1 MAGYKHSRSGGSE
14 GSEQVS
20 PLASQ
25 LQQAWL
31 QTQMPKL
38 QKRTFTSASSVSSQQ
53 QQQQQPPLHLSS
65 PSSSSYSSVRPS
77 LKQSAL
83 KSLSAI
89 FPEIGDM
96 PEEAVQPVISSVFED
111 GEEPTPIPTEIR
123 QRNSR
128 CLDYLFEN
136 FSLNEKLTPSSK
148 KHTNRSIS
156 EPLIRPSSTG
166 SLEFCS
172 NSSSGIS
179 QEVLVGDPTAA
190 ENPDLDSTAEKVSEE
205 NKPFLSY
212 LSDILME
219 ESVDESKCMF
229 MEISSYQAMAKELG
243 DLIGHDSSSPSPP
256 PPLTFPT
263 GLSNSPLLLSPSEE
277 CNNSS
282 AEEWFETLL
291 NGPLPVELANI
302 PGTAIGGDQSAKKFT
317 KDLCDFDP
325 QSIISGTNA
334 GGDQSIEKFT
344 EGVCNI
350 DPQSTSSA
358 SGTTQGCENNGC
370 KTWESEVDQESQIGE
385 CNMPF
390 LLNNNFPAIAN
401 SEGLLYSVL
410 SKEGGVNGNLPSN
423 GNRVHIPPVD
433 LTNLLIRFN
442 FHFYFSSLERKYFL
456 MQF

>member
-1 MAGYKHSRSGGSE
+1 
-14 GSEQVS
+14 
-20 PLASQ
+20 
-25 LQQAWL
+25 
-31 QTQMPKL
+31 
-38 QKRTFTSASSVSSQQ
+38 
-53 QQQQQPPLHLSS
+53 
-65 PSSSSYSSVRPS
+65 
-77 LKQSAL
+77 
-83 KSLSAI
+83 
-89 FPEIGDM
+89 M
-96 PEEAVQPVISSVFED
+96 PEEAAQPVISSVFED

-136 FSLNEKLTPSSK
+136 FSLNDKLTTSSK

-156 EPLIRPSSTG
+156 EPLIGPSSTG

-256 PPLTFPT
+256 PPSLTFPT

-317 KDLCDFDP
+317 EDLCDFDP

-344 EGVCNI
+344 EGVCNF

-358 SGTTQGCENNGC
+358 SGTMQGCENNGC

>member
-1 MAGYKHSRSGGSE
+1 MAGYKHRRSGGSE

-38 QKRTFTSASSVSSQQ
+38 QKRTFTFASSASSQQ
-53 QQQQQPPLHLSS
+53 QQQQQQPLHLSS
-65 PSSSSYSSVRPS
+65 PPSSSSSSVRAGV
-77 LKQSAL
+77 KQSAL

-96 PEEAVQPVISSVFED
+96 PEEAAQPVISSVFED
-111 GEEPTPIPTEIR
+111 GEEPTVIPTETR

-128 CLDYLFEN
+128 CLDYLFES
-136 FSLNEKLTPSSK
+136 FSLNEKPTTSSK

-156 EPLIRPSSTG
+156 EPLMGASSTS

-172 NSSSGIS
+172 NSLSGIS
-179 QEVLVGDPTAA
+179 RGVLVGDPTAT
-190 ENPDLDSTAEKVSEE
+190 EYPDLDSAAATAEKVSEE

-219 ESVDESKCMF
+219 ESVEESKCMF

-243 DLIGHDSSSPSPP
+243 DLIGHGSSSPSSS
-256 PPLTFPT
+256 TFPT
-263 GLSNSPLLLSPSEE
+263 GLSNAPLLLSPSEE

-282 AEEWFETLL
+282 TEEWFENML
-291 NGPLPVELANI
+291 NGPPPVELTDI
-302 PGTAIGGDQSAKKFT
+302 PGTTGIGGDESAKKFT

-334 GGDQSIEKFT
+334 DGDQSIKKIT
-344 EGVCNI
+344 EDLCDIN
-350 DPQSTSSA
+350 PQSTSSV
-358 SGTTQGCENNGC
+358 SGTTQA
-370 KTWESEVDQESQIGE
+370 WESEVDHNNESEVGE
-385 CNMPF
+385 SNMLF
-390 LLNNNFPAIAN
+390 LLNNNFPAIAS
-401 SEGLLYSVL
+401 SEGSLYSV
-410 SKEGGVNGNLPSN
+410 LPSN
-423 GNRVHIPPVD
+423 GNGVHIPPVD

-442 FHFYFSSLERKYFL
+442 FHFYFSSCKRKYVL
-456 MQF
+456 MQFFPIGSMK

>member
-1 MAGYKHSRSGGSE
+1 MAGYKHRRSGGSE

-53 QQQQQPPLHLSS
+53 QQQPLHLSS
-65 PSSSSYSSVRPS
+65 PSSSSSSSSSSVRPS

-128 CLDYLFEN
+128 CLDYLFAS
-136 FSLNEKLTPSSK
+136 FSLNEKPTMSSK

-156 EPLIRPSSTG
+156 EPLIEP

-172 NSSSGIS
+172 NSLSGIS
-179 QEVLVGDPTAA
+179 QEVLVGDPTAT
-190 ENPDLDSTAEKVSEE
+190 EYPDLDSTAEKVSEE

-219 ESVDESKCMF
+219 ESVEESKCMF

-282 AEEWFETLL
+282 AEEWFENLL

-302 PGTAIGGDQSAKKFT
+302 PGTEIGGDQSAENFT

-325 QSIISGTNA
+325 QSIISGPNA
-334 GGDQSIEKFT
+334 GGDQSFKKFT
-344 EGVCNI
+344 EGLSNF

-358 SGTTQGCENNGC
+358 SGTTQGWDNNGC

-385 CNMPF
+385 YNMPF

-410 SKEGGVNGNLPSN
+410 SKEGGVSGNLPSN
-423 GNRVHIPPVD
+423 GHRVHIPPVD

-442 FHFYFSSLERKYFL
+442 FHFYFSSLKRNYFL

>member
-1 MAGYKHSRSGGSE
+1 MAGYKHRRSGGSE

-38 QKRTFTSASSVSSQQ
+38 QKRTFTSASSVSSEHQQ
-53 QQQQQPPLHLSS
+53 QPLHLSS
-65 PSSSSYSSVRPS
+65 PSSSSSSSVRPS

-136 FSLNEKLTPSSK
+136 FSLNEKQTVSSK
-148 KHTNRSIS
+148 KHMNRSIS
-156 EPLIRPSSTG
+156 EPLIGPSSTG

-172 NSSSGIS
+172 NSLSGIS
-179 QEVLVGDPTAA
+179 QEVLVGGPTAT
-190 ENPDLDSTAEKVSEE
+190 EYPDLDSTAEKVSEE

-219 ESVDESKCMF
+219 ESVEESKYMF
-229 MEISSYQAMAKELG
+229 NEISSYQAMAKELG
-243 DLIGHDSSSPSPP
+243 DLIGHDSLSPSPP
-256 PPLTFPT
+256 PPLTYPT
-263 GLSNSPLLLSPSEE
+263 GLSNSSLLLSPSEE
-277 CNNSS
+277 CNNLS
-282 AEEWFETLL
+282 AEEWFENLL
-291 NGPLPVELANI
+291 NAPPPVELANI
-302 PGTAIGGDQSAKKFT
+302 PGTALGGDQSAEKFT
-317 KDLCDFDP
+317 KDICDFDP
-325 QSIISGTNA
+325 QSFMSGTNT

-344 EGVCNI
+344 EGLCNF
-350 DPQSTSSA
+350 DPQSTSST
-358 SGTTQGCENNGC
+358 SGTTQGWENNGC
-370 KTWESEVDQESQIGE
+370 KTWESEVDHESEIGE

-390 LLNNNFPAIAN
+390 LLNNNFPAIA
-401 SEGLLYSVL
+401 SSDGLLYSVL
-410 SKEGGVNGNLPSN
+410 YKEGGVSGNLPSN
-423 GNRVHIPPVD
+423 DNRVHIPPVD

-442 FHFYFSSLERKYFL
+442 FHFYFSSLKRKYFL
-456 MQF
+456 MRF